1 MVTIPRALT
10 IAGSDSGGGAG
21 IQADLKTFAALG
33 VHGACAIT
41 AITAQ
46 NTRTVTAIQ
55 DVDARIVKAQI
66 NTVVNDIGIDA
77 VKTGMLHTSEIIGI
91 VAQEIRSFKIP
102 TVVDPVMVAKSGAK
116 LLHDDAVS
124 SLKRELLP
132 DATVATPNAPEATVL
147 SGIKVDS
154 VEAAKEA
161 ARKISSMGPVGVVVK
176 GGHIPYRGKVADV
189 LYVNGEYHVF
199 ETEELPSRTTHG
211 TGCTF
216 SSAIAAYMA
225 RGENVT
231 QAVKLAKVFVQD
243 AIRFGVLVGEG
254 VGPVN
259 PMASLYKEAEKHKI
273 LVNVTEA
280 LRLLES
286 SPVVWKV
293 IPEVNS
299 NLAMALEYAT
309 DVGDVAGIPG
319 RILRVGSL
327 VKSYSCPM
335 FGGSRHVASTVLA
348 AKAHNPAI
356 RAAMNIRYSEEV
368 LRSISRLGLTASSYD
383 RRMEPP
389 EMKAVEGMTTRW
401 GAEEAIRKAEK
412 FPDVI
417 YHDGDWGKEAMVTV
431 LGEDAVSVAR
441 TVIKIAGLL

>member
-1 MVTIPRALT
+1 LT

-273 LVNVTEA
+273 WSTSPRHSDCSRVLQ
-280 LRLLES
+280 LSGKS
-286 SPVVWKV
+286 SRK
-293 IPEVNS
+293 S
-299 NLAMALEYAT
+299 T
-309 DVGDVAGIPG
+309 
-319 RILRVGSL
+319 RILPWRWSMQQTLETWL
-327 VKSYSCPM
+327 V
-335 FGGSRHVASTVLA
+335 FLA
-348 AKAHNPAI
+348 G
-356 RAAMNIRYSEEV
+356 YYV
-368 LRSISRLGLTASSYD
+368 
-383 RRMEPP
+383 
-389 EMKAVEGMTTRW
+389 W
-401 GAEEAIRKAEK
+401 
-412 FPDVI
+412 
-417 YHDGDWGKEAMVTV
+417 
-431 LGEDAVSVAR
+431 AVSSSHIPAQCSAVHGMLRALFSLPKLTTPQSGR
-441 TVIKIAGLL
+441 Q